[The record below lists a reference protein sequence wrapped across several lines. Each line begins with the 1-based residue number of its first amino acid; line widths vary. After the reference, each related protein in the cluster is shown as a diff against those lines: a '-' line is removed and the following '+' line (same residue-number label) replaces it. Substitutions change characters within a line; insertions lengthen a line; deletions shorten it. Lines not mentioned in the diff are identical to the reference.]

1 MKHEQRVRH
10 SVDLRLC
17 PVNLMKF
24 RLINHRSPWRRW
36 IFEAVEAEGCKDPP
50 EQIHA
55 GSSHGKI
62 QISSTWFL
70 PSFMFFLKSG
80 VSLNWD
86 RNSLAPPPSPSTRF
100 YTDEWKRG
108 AFVLITIIIVM
119 AIRGRLKGRKQRGA
133 FIPSCCARCFLL
145 SLFLLL
151 RRKRCFIC
159 INQRRTHA
167 RLTRSHQ
174 WAQSGAGHWNGLKIP
189 RAIKQTGNLAL
200 AAKSE
205 QNTFSDQI
213 CKQPHVPASAAFIMF
228 IMHYKNVYKFLSALS
243 LLCSTLKMCTFTG
256 TVYLKASNNFYLL
269 TQIFYPFIL
278 NKRSHL

>member
-1 MKHEQRVRH
+1 MLKFRLNKRTDSTQTSGCVAKARHKTPKHEQRVRH

-62 QISSTWFL
+62 QISSTCFL

-108 AFVLITIIIVM
+108 AFVLITIIIIM
-119 AIRGRLKGRKQRGA
+119 AIRGRLKGRKQR
-133 FIPSCCARCFLL
+133 
-145 SLFLLL
+145 
-151 RRKRCFIC
+151 
-159 INQRRTHA
+159 
-167 RLTRSHQ
+167 
-174 WAQSGAGHWNGLKIP
+174 
-189 RAIKQTGNLAL
+189 
-200 AAKSE
+200 
-205 QNTFSDQI
+205 
-213 CKQPHVPASAAFIMF
+213 AAFCSRF
-228 IMHYKNVYKFLSALS
+228 SSSSAERGASFASIRGTHTRAWPDL
-243 LLCSTLKMCTFTG
+243 TNELKVEQDTEMASK
-256 TVYLKASNNFYLL
+256 YLGL
-269 TQIFYPFIL
+269 
-278 NKRSHL
+278 